1 MKRLLPVLAL
11 IALGCA
17 AHAALAPVLAKE
29 AILAEIDLVEARMK
43 EFNGLYARCA
53 AKKIPLDYPTVAK
66 TTLEQFIPLA
76 RQDAKTGE
84 ERRAEFAVKD
94 FNRTLDQSI
103 AEMKA
108 CLANPKLA
116 PNARRYQTGKVTI
129 DGLSFIG
136 DRKTTSGKRDRGPV
150 FFCGYG
156 HFSGVRNDMPRWPG
170 YGVNIIQFA
179 EFGPSALF
187 PKEDQVDLRPVKT
200 LIAALDDAA
209 KHNVRVDFL
218 LSPHYFPAWAMQK
231 WPQLGCGGGGF
242 FGFYMDAPEA
252 KQVIEKFLR
261 IVIPKIKDKPALGS
275 FCLSNEPNFE
285 NTAGCPVTRTM
296 WAAHLEKTH
305 GAVAAMNSRYGTK
318 HASFADVP
326 IPGNQSFNEPQY
338 YDWCIFNDERFAAW
352 HAWEAGICHELAP
365 KIPVHAKIQMH
376 NTLFRDIISYGVSP
390 EMFGALS
397 DLNGNDCIFVD
408 NPGPGWAAPWMV
420 QNVCY
425 DIQRSLN
432 CKPIF
437 NSENHPTIDGS
448 TAYIPPE
455 HFRTCLW
462 LGALRGQSATTIWVW
477 ERMIPGAAWSY
488 CFYGN
493 VMDRPGCAEAVG
505 RTCLDLNRF
514 ADEMR
519 ALQHVKS
526 PVAILFSVASIAK
539 NADYLGNME
548 FAYTALNFCGIKVD
562 FVSEKQLAAGM
573 GRQYKMIVL
582 PDATN
587 VLDSTVDALKSLPE
601 FVRLVCIG
609 DCLAKDQYNR
619 PRAEADIQAVRSRSL
634 AFKRYSDPEK
644 VLWPAFLAELDKLG
658 ALPDVRLVDA
668 ATGGL
673 VWGVEWLP
681 AKIGGRTVISILDL
695 RSEPKE
701 TKVQAHGKTI
711 EAKDLLSLGGREN
724 VRTLKP
730 MVPVLAEIK

>member
-1 MKRLLPVLAL
+1 MKRFLPVLAL
-11 IALGCA
+11 ITLGCA
-17 AHAALAPVLAKE
+17 AHAALAPLDKEIISAK
-29 AILAEIDLVEARMK
+29 IDRVDARMR
-43 EFNGLYARCA
+43 EFDDLYARCA
-53 AKKIPLDYPTVAK
+53 AKKIRLDYPTVAK

-76 RQDAKTGE
+76 RQDVKSGE
-84 ERRAEFAVKD
+84 ERRADYAVKD
-94 FNRTLDQSI
+94 FNRTLDGSI

-108 CLANPKLA
+108 YLADPKLA
-116 PNARRYQTGKVTI
+116 PNARRYQTGKVII

-136 DRKTTSGKRDRGPV
+136 DRKTTLGKRDRGPV

-179 EFGPSALF
+179 EFGPSAVL
-187 PKEDQVDLRPVKT
+187 PKEDEVDLKPVNT
-200 LIAALDDAA
+200 LVQTLDDAA
-209 KHNVRVDFL
+209 KRNVRVDFL

-242 FGFYMDAPEA
+242 MGFCVDAPEA
-252 KQVIEKFLR
+252 RQVIEKFLR
-261 IVIPKIKDKPALGS
+261 IVIPMIKDKPALNS

-285 NTAGCPVTRTM
+285 NTAGCPATRVM
-296 WAAHLEKTH
+296 WAAYLEKTH
-305 GAVAAMNSRYGTK
+305 GTAAVMNERYGAK
-318 HASFADVP
+318 YASFADVP

-338 YDWCIFNDERFAAW
+338 YDWCYFNEQRFAAW

-432 CKPIF
+432 NKPIF

-448 TAYIPPE
+448 TAYVPPE
-455 HFRTCLW
+455 HFRACLW

-477 ERMIPGAAWSY
+477 ERMIPGVAWSNA
-488 CFYGN
+488 FYGN
-493 VMDRPGCAEAVG
+493 VMDRPGCAEIVG

-514 ADEMR
+514 ADEMA
-519 ALQHVKS
+519 ALQRAPS

-539 NADYLGNME
+539 NGDYLGNME
-548 FAYTALNFCGIKVD
+548 AAYTALNFSGIKVD
-562 FVSEKQLAAGM
+562 FISEKQMSEGK
-573 GRQYKMIVL
+573 GKQYKMIVL

-587 VLDSTVDALKSLPE
+587 VMDTTVDALASLPQS
-601 FVRLVCIG
+601 VRLVCIG
-609 DCLAKDQYNR
+609 DSLAKDQYNR
-619 PRAEADIQAVRSRSL
+619 LRAEGNVQAVRSRSL
-634 AFKRYSDPEK
+634 TFKSYSDPEK
-644 VLWPAFLAELDKLG
+644 VLWPAFMAELDKLG

-668 ATGGL
+668 ATGGP

-681 AKIGGRTVISILDL
+681 AKVGGRTVVNMVDL
-695 RSEPKE
+695 RDRPMQVRIMRNGRSVK
-701 TKVQAHGKTI
+701 AR
-711 EAKDLLSLGGREN
+711 DLLSLGGLQR
-724 VRTLKP
+724 VGALKP
-730 MVPVLAEIK
+730 EVPILAEVEN